1 MVRPTKSIELKKLS
15 IKSKIVAESG
25 KEIKITSRK
34 VKTIFQTSVSPNS
47 SGGYISIPQKFNYH
61 KAFVVIMEEKVD
73 GK

>member
-1 MVRPTKSIELKKLS
+1 MARPTKSVELKKLS
-15 IKSKIVAESG
+15 IQSHIIAEVG
-25 KEIKITSRK
+25 KEIKITNRK

-61 KAFVVIMEEKVD
+61 KAFVVIMEEKIN